1 MKYKLCSAI
10 KADGIP
16 CRSLVSPGKHRCHYH
31 WDFDLRERRR
41 QRALMRH
48 TIRLGPLAD
57 RRAIL
62 RALNRVI
69 QAIAAGSLPTEC
81 ADRLLQRIHRLQQP
95 PPHHRRRRAIKLP
108 QPEGLRCIS
117 A

>member
-16 CRSLVSPGKHRCHYH
+16 CRSLVSPRKHRCHYH

-57 RRAIL
+57 RPSIL
-62 RALNRVI
+62 RALNRVF
-69 QAIAAGSLPTEC
+69 QSLLNGSLPLDR
-81 ADRLLQRIHRLQQP
+81 ADRLLERI
-95 PPHHRRRRAIKLP
+95 RAASDSLP
-108 QPEGLRCIS
+108 RMTAGCPTSRF
-117 A
+117 